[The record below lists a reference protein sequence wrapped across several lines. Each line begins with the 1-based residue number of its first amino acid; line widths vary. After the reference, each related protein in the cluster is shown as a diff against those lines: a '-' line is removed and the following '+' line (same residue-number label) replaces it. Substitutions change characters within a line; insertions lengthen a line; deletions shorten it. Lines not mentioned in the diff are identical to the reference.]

1 MTLAKEDI
9 PKSLVTSKKIIEHKP
24 HTTRKDDQSSE
35 LKKSSGTKVLVDI
48 ATTLATPR
56 EDKSRDVEKEVRVLA
71 CFLHVLDFS
80 LSTTLKYEQECFI
93 RIQKFEP
100 KASFLNLIKH
110 KLREYF
116 NWFKKPSSC
125 ELIDKAIFKISL
137 V

>member
-35 LKKSSGTKVLVDI
+35 LKKSSSTKVLVDI
-48 ATTLATPR
+48 ASTLATPR
-56 EDKSRDVEKEVRVLA
+56 EDKSRDVEKEVLVLA

-80 LSTTLKYEQECFI
+80 LSSYYFKILEQECFI

-100 KASFLNLIKH
+100 KASFL
-110 KLREYF
+110 
-116 NWFKKPSSC
+116 
-125 ELIDKAIFKISL
+125 
-137 V
+137 